1 MTTMTLAT
9 NESMTPTLPI
19 AITTP
24 RKSSPKRKAA
34 TGPTVSVVRARNT
47 IEKLEEQNDKAA
59 SILQG
64 LGALWLSADAKRRW
78 GEAEI
83 ALNHFNEAL
92 AALRRSLAAT

>member
-1 MTTMTLAT
+1 MTMTLET
-9 NESMTPTLPI
+9 NELVTPTLPI
-19 AITTP
+19 GAKP
-24 RKSSPKRKAA
+24 SRDGGSKRKAA
-34 TGPTVSVVRARNT
+34 AVPAVRVARARKT

-92 AALRRSLAAT
+92 AALRKSLAST